1 MYTVQS
7 SGCAPV
13 VRAFDTWA
21 EQCEPWEAPETVAS
35 GLRVPNP
42 LGGRLM
48 LQALRESGG
57 GAVAVS
63 DVELEREALAAT
75 REEGIDFSPEGG
87 ATLAAARALLDRG
100 ALRPDE
106 RVVAFNTGAGWLY
119 RDPSGLPP
127 V

>member
-13 VRAFDTWA
+13 VRAFDAGA
-21 EQCEPWEAPETVAS
+21 ERCEPWEAPETVAS
-35 GLRVPNP
+35 GLRVPSP

-63 DVELEREALAAT
+63 DVELEREAAGCDP
-75 REEGIDFSPEGG
+75 RG
-87 ATLAAARALLDRG
+87 RHRLL
-100 ALRPDE
+100 
-106 RVVAFNTGAGWLY
+106 
-119 RDPSGLPP
+119 S
-127 V
+127 